1 MLKMIQSVLSI
12 ILNRPGTFSAK
23 NGIITQRTS
32 PRRNF
37 STSCWVWFSNA
48 TVSNF
53 SISCWLYAFRG
64 LKGYLPFW
72 SRVFPLTVH
81 SQIYFIE
88 GQLDINIARIL
99 IFLYSWIFLNLK
111 KIFLNT
117 FWGSEILV
125 IGIPNILGFKTLTWH
140 CYHSDPIFQN
150 TIGKVWVVQNS
161 AHTASQW
168 ANWSQK
174 FKDCF

>member
-81 SQIYFIE
+81 SQIFFIE

-99 IFLYSWIFLNLK
+99 IFLYSWIFLNLIEES
-111 KIFLNT
+111 IFKHFLR
-117 FWGSEILV
+117 FWNFS
-125 IGIPNILGFKTLTWH
+125 NWH
-140 CYHSDPIFQN
+140 PKH
-150 TIGKVWVVQNS
+150 TMVQNS
-161 AHTASQW
+161 DLTLLSLRSHISEHNRQ
-168 ANWSQK
+168 SMSGPK
-174 FKDCF
+174 FSSHCLTVG